1 MMQRAA
7 RVAAAA
13 GLLLACG
20 PDVPEGLLEQF
31 RSGLAEQAAAAA
43 RRHSLVAGGLDDW
56 LFLGPELRHVAA
68 GRFWGS
74 ADRQPAARSDPPG
87 GDPAGADP
95 LPAILDFKRQLDA
108 RGVELLL
115 VPVPPKSIIY
125 PEKAAA
131 GVDVPIPV
139 PRLDAAHEAFY
150 GLLREQGVDVL
161 DLTDHFL
168 ANRFHPEGTPYC
180 RRDSHWSG
188 VGCVLAGEAIAAA
201 VRDRGWYPE
210 LATTAFTPR
219 WYSDEHHRRPA
230 RRARPPGGPARG
242 GPPARSRRGRNAP
255 GRGGGPR
262 PREPDRAPRRQPQPD
277 LPGRRRH
284 ARHRR
289 RPGGPD
295 GLRARSG
302 GRPDCRAGLGRD
314 RGARR
319 AAQARGARCRVLG
332 AGSGWSYGASRPG
345 SSRQATAGR
354 WFPSDRARRRGSR
367 IRPVPER
374 AS

>member
-20 PDVPEGLLEQF
+20 PDVPEGLLERF

-43 RRHSLVAGGLDDW
+43 RRDSIVAGGQDDW

-74 ADRQPAARSDPPG
+74 ADRQPAARGDPGG

-115 VPVPPKSIIY
+115 VPVPPKSIVY

-219 WYSDEHHRRPA
+219 WYSTSITGDLHAALDRPEVPREEVRLRGVAAAGTRPA
-230 RRARPPGGPARG
+230 AAVAPDPESPIVLLGDSHNLIFQAGADMHATGAGLADQMAFELGLAVDLIAVPGSGATAARVELRRRAEHDAAFWARKRLVVWCFA
-242 GPPARSRRGRNAP
+242 AREFTAG
-255 GRGGGPR
+255 
-262 PREPDRAPRRQPQPD
+262 
-277 LPGRRRH
+277 
-284 ARHRR
+284 
-289 RPGGPD
+289 D
-295 GLRARSG
+295 GWPLV
-302 GRPDCRAGLGRD
+302 P
-314 RGARR
+314 
-319 AAQARGARCRVLG
+319 V
-332 AGSGWSYGASRPG
+332 GSGA
-345 SSRQATAGR
+345 ATGQ
-354 WFPSDRARRRGSR
+354 
-367 IRPVPER
+367 
-374 AS
+374 

>member
-1 MMQRAA
+1 MMQRPA
-7 RVAAAA
+7 RVAAVT

-43 RRHSLVAGGLDDW
+43 RRDSLVVDGLDDW

-74 ADRQPAARSDPPG
+74 AARRPAAG

-131 GVDVPIPV
+131 GVDVPLPV

-150 GLLREQGVDVL
+150 GLLREQDVDVL

-201 VRDRGWYPE
+201 VRERGWYSE

-219 WYSDEHHRRPA
+219 WYSTSITGDLHAALDRPEVPREEVRLRGVAAPGTRPA
-230 RRARPPGGPARG
+230 AAVVPDPESPIVLLGDSHNLVFQAGADMHATGAGLADQLAFELGLAVDLIAVPGSGATAARVELRRRAEHDAAFWARKRLVVWCFA
-242 GPPARSRRGRNAP
+242 AR
-255 GRGGGPR
+255 
-262 PREPDRAPRRQPQPD
+262 EF
-277 LPGRRRH
+277 
-284 ARHRR
+284 
-289 RPGGPD
+289 
-295 GLRARSG
+295 
-302 GRPDCRAGLGRD
+302 
-314 RGARR
+314 
-319 AAQARGARCRVLG
+319 
-332 AGSGWSYGASRPG
+332 
-345 SSRQATAGR
+345 TAGDG
-354 WFPSDRARRRGSR
+354 WALV
-367 IRPVPER
+367 PVGPG
-374 AS
+374 AVTGQ

>member
-1 MMQRAA
+1 MQRAA
-7 RVAAAA
+7 RVVAVA

-20 PDVPEGLLEQF
+20 RDLPEGLLEQF

-43 RRHSLVAGGLDDW
+43 RRDSIVVGGLDDW
-56 LFLGPELRHVAA
+56 LFLGPELQHVAA
-68 GRFWGS
+68 GRLRGDE
-74 ADRQPAARSDPPG
+74 AQRPAAG

-131 GVDVPIPV
+131 GVDVPLPV

-180 RRDSHWSG
+180 RQDSHWSG

-201 VRDRGWYPE
+201 VRDRGWYSE

-219 WYSDEHHRRPA
+219 WYSTSMTGDLYAALDRTDVPREEVRLRGVAAAGARPA
-230 RRARPPGGPARG
+230 AAVPPDPESPIVLLGDSHNLVFQAGA
-242 GPPARSRRGRNAP
+242 
-255 GRGGGPR
+255 
-262 PREPDRAPRRQPQPD
+262 DM
-277 LPGRRRH
+277 H
-284 ARHRR
+284 AT
-289 RPGGPD
+289 
-295 GLRARSG
+295 
-302 GRPDCRAGLGRD
+302 RAGLAD
-314 RGARR
+314 QLAFE
-319 AAQARGARCRVLG
+319 LG
-332 AGSGWSYGASRPG
+332 LAVDLIAVPGSG
-345 SSRQATAGR
+345 ATAARVELRGR
-354 WFPSDRARRRGSR
+354 AEHDAAFWARKRLVVWCFAAREFTEGDGWALV
-367 IRPVPER
+367 PVVPG
-374 AS
+374 AAPGQ